1 MLEILVLV
9 ALTRRIGRIIESK
22 GLEATKYKWMAVGLW
37 FGGETVGAILGGIT
51 TSGSDSMLCLTYLSA
66 LIGAALGAIIAI
78 AIARSVKPAPYT
90 DAELLA
96 QARAFAEA
104 ESAPKIPVPDTIPAE
119 VGERFARRLA
129 ADSQFAEMMNSDPDR
144 ALAGM
149 GLTEQQLSDLKTYW
163 REQHE
168 ATSRWL
174 TEVIARKRDSGR

>member
-1 MLEILVLV
+1 M
-9 ALTRRIGRIIESK
+9 AKK
-22 GLEATKYKWMAVGLW
+22 GK
-37 FGGETVGAILGGIT
+37 
-51 TSGSDSMLCLTYLSA
+51 D
-66 LIGAALGAIIAI
+66 
-78 AIARSVKPAPYT
+78 ARYT

-104 ESAPKIPVPDTIPAE
+104 EGAPKIPVPDTIPAWVRE
-119 VGERFARRLA
+119 SFARRLA
-129 ADSQFAEMMNSDPDR
+129 ADSQFAELMNTDPDK

-174 TEVIARKRDSGR
+174 MEVIARKRNGGR